1 MPYHPDDTICA
12 VATAPGRAARGMVR
26 VSGPDAII
34 VVSQLFHVDNC
45 SGALDRLR
53 QPTSVC
59 GDVAVTLHGAV
70 RPVPCDAFV
79 WPTHRSYTREPVV
92 ELHTFGS
99 PPVLETLVN
108 AVCAAGARLAEP
120 GEFTLRAF
128 LAGRLDLTQAE
139 AVLGVID
146 ARAADDLS
154 TALNQMAGGISKPL
168 TQLRDELLQLLA
180 ELEAGLDFVEEDI
193 EFVSQQ
199 EIVRRLHS
207 AMQTLTEIAGQM
219 ASRHVDSTDRQVVL
233 FGKPNA
239 GKSSLFNALV
249 KRYGRR
255 AGTSHVHSP
264 AALVSPQRGTTRDY
278 LTATISLGAFPCE
291 IVDTAGADEGRD
303 ALSNTADSDARHR
316 SASFGEIISAA
327 KELSERQRAS
337 ATIRALCID
346 ALSYAA
352 LNSIDLEIQAADA
365 DLIVVT
371 KGDLLRS
378 PDKIGQLPLRNPL
391 VLTSSLAGTGFEELC
406 DTLRSMMSSER
417 TAQRGQIVAST
428 ASRCHASIQIAGD
441 AITRALELT
450 SSGMGNELIA
460 VELRAALHELGKV
473 VGAVYT
479 DDLLD
484 RIFSTFCIGK

>member
-1 MPYHPDDTICA
+1 
-12 VATAPGRAARGMVR
+12 
-26 VSGPDAII
+26 
-34 VVSQLFHVDNC
+34 
-45 SGALDRLR
+45 
-53 QPTSVC
+53 
-59 GDVAVTLHGAV
+59 
-70 RPVPCDAFV
+70 
-79 WPTHRSYTREPVV
+79 
-92 ELHTFGS
+92 
-99 PPVLETLVN
+99 
-108 AVCAAGARLAEP
+108 
-120 GEFTLRAF
+120 
-128 LAGRLDLTQAE
+128 
-139 AVLGVID
+139 
-146 ARAADDLS
+146 
-154 TALNQMAGGISKPL
+154 MAGGISKPL

-219 ASRHVDSTDRQVVL
+219 ASRHVEATDRQVVL
-233 FGKPNA
+233 IGKPNA

-291 IVDTAGADEGRD
+291 IVDTAGADEGCD
-303 ALSNTADSDARHR
+303 TLSNTADSDARHC